1 VTRPGYRIDRRSGLT
16 AREREVLDLLGQG
29 MSQVEVAEAIGVS
42 KQRVGQ
48 ILLVLV
54 EKGRWRP
61 RQD

>member
-54 EKGRWRP
+54 EKGRWQP